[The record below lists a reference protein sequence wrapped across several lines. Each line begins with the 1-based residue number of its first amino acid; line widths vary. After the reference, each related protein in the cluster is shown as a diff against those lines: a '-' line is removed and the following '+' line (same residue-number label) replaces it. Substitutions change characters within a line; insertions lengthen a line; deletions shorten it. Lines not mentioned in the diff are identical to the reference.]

1 MTTLIMTLTDETL
14 LTRSRALAAAGAFGE
29 LSRDVQSFIDESPVS
44 PVPLSPA
51 LVVLYAEA
59 LMRTGH
65 PQPARTLLTE
75 RDAALRMSGDRSCIR
90 RAANL
95 LGAACLEQG
104 DLDTASETFER
115 AIELARIDG
124 DDLLL
129 ARSTN
134 NLAVIA
140 TIRGRLTEALGLY
153 AVVVPAYQRIG
164 NVNGIAESYHN
175 TAITLRKLQRLD
187 EAEEHERRSAE
198 FARQVRNSRLV
209 ALTRV
214 GRAEIFLLKGDAALS
229 EVTAMRAAA
238 DLAAVPDP
246 ARQADAI
253 RLTGSARLALGRLDE
268 ARSALDEAVGLAVA
282 HGNRLIEAES
292 RWTRAQISHARGEDA
307 APLDDAR
314 RAATIFQALDAPL
327 ELKTITAWLAARG
340 YPRSGNLPS

>member
-1 MTTLIMTLTDETL
+1 MMTPTDDALLARCRTLA
-14 LTRSRALAAAGAFGE
+14 SAGAFSE
-29 LSRDVQSFIDESPVS
+29 LCRAVRLHIDTMPVT
-44 PVPLSPA
+44 PVVLSPA
-51 LVVLYAEA
+51 LLVLYAEA

-65 PQPARTLLTE
+65 PEPARTMLTE
-75 RDAALRMSGDRSCIR
+75 HDGALRVSGDRSCIR

-104 DLDTASETFER
+104 DLDTASQTFER
-115 AIELARIDG
+115 ALELAHADG

-140 TIRGRLTEALGLY
+140 TIRGRLSEALALY
-153 AVVVPAYQRIG
+153 GVVVPAYQRIG

-187 EAEEHERRSAE
+187 QADEHERRSAE
-198 FARQVRNSRLV
+198 FARQVNNNRLV

-214 GRAEIFLLKGDAALS
+214 GRAEIFLLKGDAALA
-229 EVTAMRAAA
+229 EVTAMRAATE
-238 DLAAVPDP
+238 LGAVPDP

-253 RLTGSARLALGRLDE
+253 RLTGAARLALGRLGE
-268 ARSALDEAVGLAVA
+268 ARVALDEAVEMAVA

-292 RWTRAQISHARGEDA
+292 RWTRAQVTYAIGETD

-314 RAATIFQALDAPL
+314 LAATIFQALDAPL
-327 ELKTITAWLAARG
+327 EIQTITAWISARG
-340 YPRSGNLPS
+340 HSASGRPAN